1 MPVPLTLPLSAW
13 QLAQLGPTPQP
24 IPIRADCIDYR
35 TGEFASLTRDL
46 SPGDGAMIQ
55 TFRTRRDS
63 GAAAR
68 THGHRFD
75 RVRHVQPQSAVEL
88 ETEARRAAEHLVRQ
102 GVVEL
107 ERVVVELGEDWA
119 EPRVE
124 YRDLSTSRPGV
135 FPPGGP

>member
-13 QLAQLGPTPQP
+13 ELAQLGPTPEP

-55 TFRTRRDS
+55 SFRTRRDS

-68 THGHRFD
+68 AHGQRFAD
-75 RVRHVQPQSAVEL
+75 VRYAQPESAVAL
-88 ETEARRAAEHLVRQ
+88 EAEARRASEHLVRQ
-102 GVVEL
+102 GLVE
-107 ERVVVELGEDWA
+107 VESVKVEIADDLA
-119 EPRVE
+119 EPRIA
-124 YRDLSTSRPGV
+124 YRDLSTGRPGV
-135 FPPGGP
+135 YPPGGP

>member
-13 QLAQLGPTPQP
+13 ELAQLGPTPEP

-55 TFRTRRDS
+55 SFRTRRDS

-68 THGHRFD
+68 AHGQRFAE
-75 RVRHVQPQSAVEL
+75 VRYAQPESAVAL
-88 ETEARRAAEHLVRQ
+88 EAEARRAAEHLVRQ
-102 GVVEL
+102 GVVEIQNV
-107 ERVVVELGEDWA
+107 RVKSGEDWA
-119 EPRVE
+119 EPTIE
-124 YRDLSTSRPGV
+124 YRDLSTGRPGM
-135 FPPGGP
+135 FPPGH